1 MYYNHYLPSWN
12 IPLLFLYMA
21 IPPWTS
27 TFTVVLPSSSESSM
41 IAQVVSVVP
50 LMRFHS
56 TWSTVPH
63 GNTLLNFDL
72 HDKAS
77 SRKQGLILGT
87 WASNWVTETY
97 LAINESN
104 LITGIFC
111 CFFLRGAF
119 CQVFERE
126 GNWKLCEENSE
137 IYDNYWKHW
146 SEVWLKWKENMNS
159 LVKLM
164 EPSLDWKES

>member
-1 MYYNHYLPSWN
+1 MIFSVFNPSPGTICDLAPSLSVLPPLITTGWVFRKNALLWMYYNHYLPSWN
-12 IPLLFLYMA
+12 SPLLFLYMA

-27 TFTVVLPSSSESSM
+27 TFTVVLPSSSESST

-56 TWSTVPH
+56 TWSTVLH

-97 LAINESN
+97 LPINESN
-104 LITGIFC
+104 LITGIFDV
-111 CFFLRGAF
+111 FF
-119 CQVFERE
+119 
-126 GNWKLCEENSE
+126 
-137 IYDNYWKHW
+137 
-146 SEVWLKWKENMNS
+146 
-159 LVKLM
+159 
-164 EPSLDWKES
+164 